1 MQIPNLHDTIFLMKK
16 KHYFLFVRETHYVYQ
31 KGGYNNM
38 NYE

>member
-1 MQIPNLHDTIFLMKK
+1 MQMPNLHDTIFLMK